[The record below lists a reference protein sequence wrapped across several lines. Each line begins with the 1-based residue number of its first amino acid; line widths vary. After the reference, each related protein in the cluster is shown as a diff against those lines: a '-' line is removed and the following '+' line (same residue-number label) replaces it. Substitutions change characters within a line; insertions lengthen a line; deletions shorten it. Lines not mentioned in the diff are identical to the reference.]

1 MVVLLSFP
9 DNAEKR
15 ARRARVGGG
24 WSAETVDGY
33 IQLLDIL
40 IRDYPRSGTWRRE
53 RLGSWCSRAGGL
65 MEEIRRRS
73 VQVRADTQLMER
85 LLKLKG
91 LVSEAEIEGL
101 PLMDLARREND
112 RLASARDQFLPDL
125 ARPGTQADA
134 RRAPAALLTPD
145 LVSDNLQLPRAPQ
158 AAGGVPDP
166 AGVFAA
172 AGSGIV
178 LHPIKEGTAASE
190 GSAAG
195 DEAKGGRL
203 FVNRLFHV
211 AMLPARAREVREKVR
226 GLFSFLSSSGGRRA

>member
-1 MVVLLSFP
+1 MAVLLSFP

-15 ARRARVGGG
+15 ERRARVGGG
-24 WSAETVDGY
+24 WSAGSVDGY
-33 IQLLDIL
+33 IQLLDAL
-40 IRDYPRSGTWRRE
+40 IRDYPRSGTCRRE
-53 RLGSWCSRAGGL
+53 RLGSWCSRVNAL
-65 MEEIRRRS
+65 MEELRRRA
-73 VQVRADTQLMER
+73 VQVRADTRLMER

-91 LVSEAEIEGL
+91 LVSEAEIESL
-101 PLMDLARREND
+101 PLMDLAAREND
-112 RLASARDQFLPDL
+112 RLVESLIARV
-125 ARPGTQADA
+125 RPGAQDDA

>member
-101 PLMDLARREND
+101 PLMDLAQ
-112 RLASARDQFLPDL
+112 S
-125 ARPGTQADA
+125 DA
-134 RRAPAALLTPD
+134 CRAPAPPLPSD
-145 LVSDNLQLPRAPQ
+145 LISDNLQLPRAPQ

>member
-101 PLMDLARREND
+101 PLMDLAQ
-112 RLASARDQFLPDL
+112 S
-125 ARPGTQADA
+125 DA
-134 RRAPAALLTPD
+134 RRAPAPPLPSD
-145 LVSDNLQLPRAPQ
+145 LISDNLQLPRAPQ